1 MFSRPHLLIFVKLQR
16 ILLGIPT
23 GGPRAKGQGASGRGG
38 SKPLGYGNIEAAE
51 TLRHWNGRG
60 GLESCSREKL
70 GRSHLDAK
78 DSCGVGRL
86 ARIVPKK
93 NSYSHVCSKL
103 TKSRRACRLFFGHSL
118 HHRTESVG
126 KCRSLQFTK

>member
-1 MFSRPHLLIFVKLQR
+1 MFSRPHLQIFVKLQR

-23 GGPRAKGQGASGRGG
+23 GGPRAKCRSGRNRGG

-70 GRSHLDAK
+70 GRSYLDAK

-86 ARIVPKK
+86 ARIVR
-93 NSYSHVCSKL
+93 C
-103 TKSRRACRLFFGHSL
+103 
-118 HHRTESVG
+118 
-126 KCRSLQFTK
+126 